1 MTLTLN
7 LVSLLNL
14 AALFLIISMALCF
27 GRLVKG
33 PTLPDRVVALDQIGI
48 HVAALVAVY
57 TIKTGRLVFLDA
69 VVVASL
75 LAFLTTVAFARYL
88 EQSRRT

>member
-1 MTLTLN
+1 MTLALN
-7 LVSLLNL
+7 IASLVLV
-14 AALFLIISMALCF
+14 FSMALCF
-27 GRLVKG
+27 VRLYKG

-57 TIKTGRLVFLDA
+57 TIQSGKLVFLDA
-69 VVVASL
+69 VVVAAL

-88 EQSRRT
+88 EQSIKP